1 MILFGLS
8 QYSSVHLLIQDLDT
22 MAHIQT
28 ADVIFAAVLADVIT
42 VDLDVVVDSMVDS
55 VAADVAV
62 VVAAVVALAVAGALN
77 SDLALFLELLWLHYF
92 SSNIVKS

>member
-1 MILFGLS
+1 
-8 QYSSVHLLIQDLDT
+8 
-22 MAHIQT
+22 MAHIQM

-42 VDLDVVVDSMVDS
+42 VDLDVVVDSMVDLVVDS

-62 VVAAVVALAVAGALN
+62 VVAAVVDLVAAGALN
-77 SDLALFLELLWLHYF
+77 SDLVLFLELLWLHYF